1 MKQCIDSGLWVPN
14 SKVDDGDGDKEDK
27 EDKEDDPTYEEVK
40 QQEQQEPKAEWPT
53 LIE

>member
-14 SKVDDGDGDKEDK
+14 SKVDDGDGDK